1 MAQNKTGFFA
11 LHKQQCK
18 QSLADMMRRPLGNIL
33 TLAVLAFALTL
44 PASFYLFAKNVTVV
58 AQVWQNPTQMT
69 IYLEPGT
76 STGQAELL
84 HDELAQ
90 WPEIDS
96 LEAISPQQGLV
107 EFRQQAGF
115 EQALSLLDDNPLP
128 AVLVVKPTE
137 AWQLDAKATELA
149 SRLRMQNRVD
159 EVRLDSDWLQRLAAI
174 KQLVIILAM
183 IMSGLMLFAVF
194 LIVGNTLRLQVLNQ
208 RDEIQVMKLVG
219 ATDSFI
225 LRPYLYTGVWYG
237 LIGGIAAWVLTFIVS
252 ILLDGAVAHLAD
264 LYDSPFRMIGLGWDE
279 SLILLMISA
288 FLGLLAARLS
298 AGRHLKEIE
307 PI

>member
-18 QSLADMMRRPLGNIL
+18 QSLADMIRRPLGNIL

-44 PASFYLFAKNVTVV
+44 PTSFYLFAKNVTLV

-69 IYLEPGT
+69 VYVEPGT
-76 STGQAELL
+76 SAGRVKQL
-84 HDELAQ
+84 HDELVQ
-90 WPEIDS
+90 WPEIES
-96 LEAISPQQGLV
+96 LESISPEQGLV

-128 AVLVVKPTE
+128 AVLIVKPTE

-149 SRLRMQNRVD
+149 SRLRLENGVD

-174 KQLVIILAM
+174 KQLVVILAM
-183 IMSGLMLFAVF
+183 IISGLMLFAVF

-237 LIGGIAAWVLTFIVS
+237 LIGGVAAWVLTALVAM
-252 ILLDGAVAHLAD
+252 LLDGAVAHLAN
-264 LYDSPFRMIGLGWDE
+264 LYDSPFRMVGFSWDE
-279 SLILLMISA
+279 SLILLMISV

>member
-1 MAQNKTGFFA
+1 MARNKTGFFA
-11 LHKQQCK
+11 LHWQQCK
-18 QSLADMMRRPLGNIL
+18 QALTDLKRRPLGNVL

-44 PASFYLFAKNVTVV
+44 PATFYLFAKNMALV
-58 AQVWQNPTQMT
+58 AQTWHTPTQLT
-69 IYLEPGT
+69 IYLEDGI
-76 STGQAELL
+76 SRVEAEQVR
-84 HDELAQ
+84 DKLAG
-90 WPEIDS
+90 WPEIS
-96 LEAISPQQGLV
+96 KVRYISPDQGLE
-107 EFRQQAGF
+107 EFREQAGF
-115 EQALSLLDDNPLP
+115 EHAISLLDDNPLP
-128 AVLVVKPTE
+128 AVVIVEPGTQ
-137 AWQLDAKATELA
+137 WQAADAASQLATQ
-149 SRLRMQNRVD
+149 LRTQPEVA

-174 KQLVIILAM
+174 KQLVITLAG
-183 IMSGLMLFAVF
+183 IVSGLMLFAVF

-237 LIGGIAAWVLTFIVS
+237 LIGGAIAWLLTVVITVL
-252 ILLDGAVAHLAD
+252 LEHAVAHLAN
-264 LYDSPFRMIGLGWDE
+264 LYDSHFRLVGLYWDE
-279 SLILLMISA
+279 TLILLMVAA

>member
-44 PASFYLFAKNVTVV
+44 PTSFYLFAKNVTMV

-69 IYLEPGT
+69 VYLESGT
-76 STGQAELL
+76 SAGRVNQL

-90 WPEIDS
+90 WPEIAL
-96 LEAISPQQGLV
+96 LESISPEQGLV

-128 AVLVVKPTE
+128 AVLIVKPIE

-149 SRLRMQNRVD
+149 SRLRLQTGVD

-183 IMSGLMLFAVF
+183 IISGLMLFAVF

-237 LIGGIAAWVLTFIVS
+237 LIGGVAAWVLTALVAM
-252 ILLDGAVAHLAD
+252 LLDGAVAHLAN

-279 SLILLMISA
+279 SLILLMISV

>member
-76 STGQAELL
+76 STGQAKQL
-84 HDELAQ
+84 HDELVQ
-90 WPEIDS
+90 WPEVDS
-96 LEAISPQQGLV
+96 LEAISPEQGLA

-149 SRLRMQNRVD
+149 SRLRVQSGVD

-183 IMSGLMLFAVF
+183 IISGLMLFAVF

-237 LIGGIAAWVLTFIVS
+237 LIGGMAAWMLTFIVS
-252 ILLDGAVAHLAD
+252 VLLDGAVAHLAD

>member
-1 MAQNKTGFFA
+1 MARNKTGYFS

-18 QSLADMMRRPLGNIL
+18 QALTDMMRRPLGNIL

-44 PASFYLFAKNVTVV
+44 PASFYLFAKNVTLV
-58 AQVWQNPTQMT
+58 AQAWHTPTQLT
-69 IYLEPGT
+69 LYLEPGIAPAI
-76 STGQAELL
+76 AENLR
-84 HDELAQ
+84 DELTD
-90 WPEIDS
+90 WPEIKTVDY
-96 LEAISPQQGLV
+96 ISPQQGLD

-128 AVLVVKPTE
+128 AVLIVRPGE
-137 AWQLDAKATELA
+137 QWQQSEQATELA
-149 SRLRMQNRVD
+149 ARIRTEPTVE

-174 KQLVIILAM
+174 KQLMVTLATII
-183 IMSGLMLFAVF
+183 SGLMLFAVF

-237 LIGGIAAWVLTFIVS
+237 LIGGMSAWLFTILISVL
-252 ILLDGAVAHLAD
+252 LEGAVSNLAN
-264 LYDSPFRMIGLGWDE
+264 LYDSPFRLTGLNWE
-279 SLILLMISA
+279 EALILVMVA
-288 FLGLLAARLS
+288 VFLGLLAARLS

>member
-58 AQVWQNPTQMT
+58 AQVWQNPTQIT

-279 SLILLMISA
+279 SLILLIISA

>member
-1 MAQNKTGFFA
+1 M
-11 LHKQQCK
+11 HKQQCK

-76 STGQAELL
+76 STGQAEQL

-137 AWQLDAKATELA
+137 VWQLDAKATELA

>member
-44 PASFYLFAKNVTVV
+44 PTSFYLFAKNVTMV

-69 IYLEPGT
+69 VYLESGT
-76 STGQAELL
+76 PAGQVKQL

-90 WPEIDS
+90 WPEIAS
-96 LEAISPQQGLV
+96 LESISPEQGLV

-128 AVLVVKPTE
+128 PVLIIKPAE

-149 SRLRMQNRVD
+149 SRLRLQTGVD

-174 KQLVIILAM
+174 KQLVVILAM
-183 IMSGLMLFAVF
+183 IISGLMLFAVF

-237 LIGGIAAWVLTFIVS
+237 LIGGVAAWVLTALVAM
-252 ILLDGAVAHLAD
+252 LLDGAVAHLAN
-264 LYDSPFRMIGLGWDE
+264 LYDSPFRMVGLGWDE
-279 SLILLMISA
+279 SLILLMISV

>member
-1 MAQNKTGFFA
+1 MARNKTGYFS

-18 QSLADMMRRPLGNIL
+18 QALADLMRRPLGNIL

-44 PASFYLFAKNVTVV
+44 PASFYLFAKNVTLV
-58 AQVWQNPTQMT
+58 AQAWQNPTQLT
-69 IYLEPGT
+69 LYLEPGIAPPI
-76 STGQAELL
+76 AENLR
-84 HDELAQ
+84 DELAA
-90 WPEIDS
+90 WPEIEVVDY
-96 LEAISPQQGLV
+96 ISPQQGLA

-128 AVLVVKPTE
+128 AVLIVRPGE
-137 AWQLDAKATELA
+137 QWQQSEQAAELA
-149 SRLRMQNRVD
+149 ARIRTEPAVE

-174 KQLVIILAM
+174 KQLMVTLAAII
-183 IMSGLMLFAVF
+183 SGLMLFAVF

-237 LIGGIAAWVLTFIVS
+237 LIGGVSAWLFTIMIS
-252 ILLDGAVAHLAD
+252 ILLDDAVVNLAN
-264 LYDSPFRMIGLGWDE
+264 LYDSPFRLIGLNVEEGV
-279 SLILLMISA
+279 ILVMVAI

>member
-44 PASFYLFAKNVTVV
+44 PTSFYLFAKNVTMV

-69 IYLEPGT
+69 VYLESGT
-76 STGQAELL
+76 PAGQVKQL

-90 WPEIDS
+90 WPEIAS
-96 LEAISPQQGLV
+96 LESISPEQGLV

-128 AVLVVKPTE
+128 PVLIIKPAE

-149 SRLRMQNRVD
+149 SRLRLQTRVD

-174 KQLVIILAM
+174 KQLVVILAM
-183 IMSGLMLFAVF
+183 IISGLMLFAVF

-237 LIGGIAAWVLTFIVS
+237 LIGGVAAWVLTALVAM
-252 ILLDGAVAHLAD
+252 LLDGAVAHLAN
-264 LYDSPFRMIGLGWDE
+264 LYDSPFRMVGLGWDE
-279 SLILLMISA
+279 SLILLMISV

>member
-1 MAQNKTGFFA
+1 MGFFA

-18 QSLADMMRRPLGNIL
+18 QSLTDMMRRPLGNIL

-44 PASFYLFAKNVTVV
+44 PASFYLFAKNVTMV

-69 IYLEPGT
+69 VYLEPGI
-76 STGQAELL
+76 SAGAAKQL
-84 HDELAQ
+84 HDELAA
-90 WPEIDS
+90 WPEITG
-96 LEAISPQQGLV
+96 LEAISPEQGLA

-128 AVLVVKPTE
+128 AVLVVTPTE

-149 SRLRMQNRVD
+149 SRLRLQNGVD

-183 IMSGLMLFAVF
+183 IISGLMLFAVF

-237 LIGGIAAWVLTFIVS
+237 LIGGLAAWLLTALVAM
-252 ILLDGAVAHLAD
+252 LLDSAVAHLAD

>member
-18 QSLADMMRRPLGNIL
+18 QSLTDMMRRPLGNIL

-44 PASFYLFAKNVTVV
+44 PASFYLFAKNVTMV
-58 AQVWQNPTQMT
+58 AQVWQSPTQMT
-69 IYLEPGT
+69 VYLEPAI
-76 STGQAELL
+76 SAGQAKQL
-84 HDELAQ
+84 HDELAA
-90 WPEIDS
+90 WPEIAG
-96 LEAISPQQGLV
+96 LELISPEQGLA

-128 AVLVVKPTE
+128 AVLIIKPAE
-137 AWQLDAKATELA
+137 AWQMDAKATDLA
-149 SRLRMQNRVD
+149 SRLRQQNGVD

-183 IMSGLMLFAVF
+183 IISGLMLFAVF
-194 LIVGNTLRLQVLNQ
+194 LVVGNTLRLQVLNQ

-237 LIGGIAAWVLTFIVS
+237 VIGGVAAWLLTALVAM
-252 ILLDGAVAHLAD
+252 LLDGAVAHLAD

>member
-69 IYLEPGT
+69 LYLQPGT
-76 STGQAELL
+76 SAGQTKQLY
-84 HDELAQ
+84 DELVQ

-96 LEAISPQQGLV
+96 LEAISPEQGLV

-128 AVLVVKPTE
+128 AVLIIKPAE

-149 SRLRMQNRVD
+149 SRLRLQNGVD

-252 ILLDGAVAHLAD
+252 MLLDGAVAHLAD

-279 SLILLMISA
+279 SLILLMISS
-288 FLGLLAARLS
+288 FIGLLAARLS

>member
-18 QSLADMMRRPLGNIL
+18 QSLTDMMRRPLGNIL

-44 PASFYLFAKNVTVV
+44 PASFYLFAKNVTMV

-69 IYLEPGT
+69 VYLEAGA
-76 STGQAELL
+76 SASQAQQLQ
-84 HDELAQ
+84 DELTQ
-90 WPEIDS
+90 WPEIES
-96 LEAISPQQGLV
+96 LEVISPEQGLV

-128 AVLVVKPTE
+128 TVMIVKPAE
-137 AWQLDAKATELA
+137 AWQVDAKATELA
-149 SRLRMQNRVD
+149 SRLRVQEAVD

-194 LIVGNTLRLQVLNQ
+194 LVVGNTLRLQVLNQ

-237 LIGGIAAWVLTFIVS
+237 LIGGIAAWVLTAAVAL
-252 ILLDGAVAHLAD
+252 LLDGAVAHLAD
-264 LYDSPFRMIGLGWDE
+264 LYDSPFRMISLGWDE